1 MEAKDKID
9 KETKEDQDKVD
20 KVYDILKR
28 ELDGDSSLETLF
40 ENLKDYV
47 DSSDK
52 KWIQKAD
59 QVTKEAFLNKLRS
72 EVVIN
77 ENFVKRK
84 SLSPSEVICNTSAL
98 TGKLF
103 TKNVNE
109 LAEQRKSVLQAH
121 SEIKLMASRLPQTS
135 ETKEFQSRYQR
146 DQFQKGLSA
155 GGWGTAIAI
164 TAADKA
170 KGIGAGY
177 GYENKQEDESERVE
191 NRSAT
196 YFSRLLCTVI
206 PIALWEPQYSDV
218 SLSEDALSKLRDI
231 EKYILVQRD
240 LAKTECKGFF
250 REFGSHV
257 YLRTIHLGGMYKIE
271 TTFESN
277 QTTDLST
284 AKEMVASK
292 HSESVDASFSI
303 SGLFKLGIHQS
314 GHQDSGKVDA
324 TGTFVNTES
333 SKVHTT
339 KSKVGGPQEVSTIPL
354 WKRGILSNNSTWVIV
369 DGGKF
374 CINDYTP
381 VWELVQRQSQ
391 DFKNAHDLVKFLIE
405 TWETFS
411 GMSTGKHD
419 EMKCLIIS
427 VEKQWKQVIERMT
440 QCLSSEKDKHVIA
453 QLVCDLHDQVLAM
466 EKTLKNTN
474 IWQNE
479 VQNNDSVSEFLNL
492 VITQDFSKDEEI
504 EVHRCTERLMKYS
517 ESLELP
523 LREKIHFWLQN
534 RSNRPVSILGMQT
547 CDNVEE
553 FNSLLKKFLRSSR
566 MKNTERESYVPPDFT
581 FELGKTVESVLLK
594 LHQENECSQVLYLN
608 SLLIP
613 LTFDVTIKDFKVKVT
628 LQDLEHLSEKLES
641 GIPKFKDEK
650 CRGEKWLQAWILKGL
665 LSDLVLDSSKKERGA
680 CSREK
685 ESLSGCF
692 QVLQW
697 VKNGKLNISDVTV
710 KALVDHD
717 WGGDIK
723 SLIKSLSRIVDG
735 KDEPNTKTIQWNY
748 FESKSSSCYTDNKQG
763 FIRKAF
769 QGQPDNL
776 TDQQGRA
783 VIPNL
788 VKTLKLSDYFP
799 GKLTVQTA
807 LTINNKTPAQSACLE
822 DLPWL
827 MLKTIITG
835 NFKFRENVLE
845 DLQNKLTRSSSTDD
859 GKQTDGNPLDMFA
872 ESDSED
878 ETTDNSNQYDFHPLD
893 ILLVLYMCCDA
904 ALKGLVAQKIFSCQL
919 AIPFI
924 HKDYLSDDG
933 LVVSLWPLRG
943 IVTTTS
949 NHTEESVVTQETTI
963 LSFIRIGEGCT
974 ISKSK
979 FINDILRDQSESHN
993 TFYHRD
999 CKFGMHRRTISD
1011 GMVEITWYL
1020 PSTDRNRDE
1029 GKLQEPITKQIQQPL
1044 TIFNMRGDA
1053 VKYRQQTDGI
1063 LGISSIVVV
1072 FVEFQDLKNK
1082 RYIDL
1087 FTKIHASDSY
1097 VILFTKMDQDR
1108 KVSKNVIQDHQNLTK
1123 MDKSKT
1129 YLFSTFDLGQKREY
1143 NACETKERLTRV
1155 ISDVLAMTK
1164 KHSKLETAAENII
1177 GKVYC
1182 DETNKNCSNGKKLAR
1197 FIFSAVAEKDEFN
1210 RKEIFLPLQGE
1221 RLWRQWTRLQKEDY
1235 RSGKTQ
1241 SEEQKNKIWTE
1252 MKHLREAQVHRLNSS
1267 PSVVASFVETLI
1279 ETIDQNETILYFLA
1293 WLKRFLDDES
1303 RRILPNLRKRLH
1315 YAFHDYQSKTKKS
1328 DSQMIYIEDCKDRL
1342 AYASF
1347 GLEHFFREL
1356 AQIYEAFTYCK
1367 SNSTTSLSRNTVCLL
1382 EILPYLA
1389 AKLLLLGQPLELMD
1403 GDAANVPQKWTEAV
1417 FKAIEEVTGDK
1428 KAVSISVLGIQ
1439 SSGKSTLLNTMF
1451 GLQFSV
1457 SAGRCT
1463 RGVYL
1468 QLLPIRGNSAQEGP
1482 SYAIIIDTEGLRAP
1496 ESSGKTLTYDN
1507 ELATLVIG
1515 LADIIIVNIKG
1526 ETMGEMENVLQ
1537 IVVHELLLLK
1547 QAHANLDLCQSVILV
1562 HQNISAQDAASHLDQ
1577 GNLSIVTNLNK
1588 VTKEA
1593 ASQACMDG
1601 IECFKDV
1608 IQFNSK
1614 DHVKYISDLWLGN
1627 PPMAPVNPRYCA
1639 QASEV
1644 VNAIFHDLV
1653 NNQQQFLTIKYT
1665 SLHLRNLWNAILA
1678 EDFVFSFCNGLQ
1690 IKAYNLLEQEYLKQ
1704 NWRLDKFKMDWK
1716 TDNIE
1721 PKLKECKNETELNT
1735 CASELIAEFRRR
1747 LESEKQS
1754 ALKETKDFIQQSDLK
1769 LQMADWQESKK
1780 HRLIDKFDEL
1790 IRTIQ
1795 SEIRAEKDRCTIEL
1809 KQSTVLERRT
1819 KCLYEM
1825 ATAIAKSL
1833 QGEQP
1838 SDEEKRRYFQDFW
1851 RKVVDDAKLDVQ
1863 EEQPQERLQRIKCE
1877 IKSLLFYQFRTET
1890 HLLDKE
1896 LNEHPLKI
1904 PTSLSYLKNCLN
1916 YRIQDK
1922 HIKVQANVAYVFARN
1937 VGNKILGNEPK
1948 HLANAIAVVNLI
1960 LRDIDR
1966 YCMDLLKTDVDYDK
1980 TQFSKILFN
1989 IKEGFSKH
1997 NNADDIQFKLSPP
2010 LEIMVAVQAA
2020 KYACKIFEKLSSKY
2034 HDKHSI
2040 LKQIQAYRPRAW
2052 QLFKDILDSKTNE
2065 IIAANSLCL
2074 ELKDIL
2080 RDRIE
2085 RILQNDIE
2093 SKIRMRFGNKKHAV
2107 IKEVL
2112 EELANQ
2118 TNFNAFSTYISRPDI
2133 YIKHWLTELID
2144 RTIFS
2149 KDTNKSYYEQQ
2160 AIDYLSHFIKVTTS
2174 AVTLAT
2180 DKLGDKNIYSWI
2192 QSFKELIKVEKLVLK
2207 HDAFQ
2212 HVCKYDI
2219 SNFKDF
2225 SNCIKEKLCV
2235 VEDELTQVFE
2245 NTEASTVVWQDKS
2258 PHEAI
2263 FKALWGCVAKC
2274 PFCNEP
2280 CIKSDPNHA
2289 QDKEDVH
2296 RCIQHRPSGIAGVHL
2311 NNTKTLQMDS
2321 CSYLFYKDAPFLCG
2335 HWCQCTKLEENKS
2348 CTYSHNM
2355 RKYKTYQPTWEIL
2368 SNSDSPSSKYWAWCM
2383 VQFSK
2388 PLADQYGV
2396 KAPDFPESWRN
2407 LKKEDAL
2414 DSLVMYS

>member
-9 KETKEDQDKVD
+9 KETTENQDNFD
-20 KVYDILKR
+20 KVYDMLKR
-28 ELDGDSSLETLF
+28 LLDGDSSSETLI
-40 ENLKDYV
+40 ENLKDFFV

-52 KWIQKAD
+52 KWIQTAD
-59 QVTKEAFLNKLRS
+59 QVTKEAVLDKLRS
-72 EVVIN
+72 EVVTN

-84 SLSPSEVICNTSAL
+84 SLSPSEVIRNTSAL

-109 LAEQRKSVLQAH
+109 FAEQRKAVLQAH
-121 SEIKLMASRLPQTS
+121 SEIKLMASRLPQTR

-146 DQFQKGLSA
+146 DQFQKVLSA

-164 TAADKA
+164 TAAYKA
-170 KGIGAGY
+170 KDIGAGY
-177 GYENKQEDESERVE
+177 GYENKQEDESEKVE

-196 YFSRLLCTVI
+196 YFSRLSCTII
-206 PIALWEPQYSDV
+206 PTELWDPQSSDV
-218 SLSEDALSKLRDI
+218 SLSENALSKLRDI

-240 LAKTECKGFF
+240 LAKTECEGFF

-257 YLRTIHLGGMYKIE
+257 YLKIIHLGGMYKIE

-292 HSESVDASFSI
+292 HSESADASVNTLD
-303 SGLFKLGIHQS
+303 LFKLGIRLS
-314 GHQDSGKVDA
+314 GHQDSGKVDE

-339 KSKVGGPQEVSTIPL
+339 ESKVGGPQEVSIIPL
-354 WKRGILSNNSTWVIV
+354 WRKGMLSNNSTWVIV
-369 DGGKF
+369 DNGKSDRA
-374 CINDYTP
+374 DYTP

-391 DFKNAHDLVKFLIE
+391 DFKNAHELVNFLIE

-411 GMSTGKHD
+411 GLSTGKHD
-419 EMKCLIIS
+419 VMKCLINS
-427 VEKQWKQVIERMT
+427 VKKQWKQVIERMT
-440 QCLSSEKDKHVIA
+440 QCLSSDKDKHVIA
-453 QLVCDLHDQVLAM
+453 RLVCDLHDQVLAM
-466 EKTLKNTN
+466 EKTLDNTN

-479 VQNNDSVSEFLNL
+479 IKNNVSVPEFLNL
-492 VITQDFSKDEEI
+492 VISQNFSEDEEI
-504 EVHRCTERLMKYS
+504 EVHRYTERLMKYS

-523 LREKIHFWLQN
+523 LRNKIHSWLQN
-534 RSNRPVSILGMQT
+534 RSNRPVSILGKQT
-547 CDNVEE
+547 CGNVEE

-566 MKNTERESYVPPDFT
+566 MKINERKSYVPPDFT
-581 FELGKTVESVLLK
+581 LELEETVESVLLK
-594 LHQENECSQVLYLN
+594 LHQENKCSQILYLY

-613 LTFDVTIKDFKVKVT
+613 LAFDVIMKYFKVQVT
-628 LQDLEHLSEKLES
+628 LQDLEHLSKKLES
-641 GIPKFKDEK
+641 GIPQFKDEK
-650 CRGEKWLQAWILKGL
+650 CRGEKWLQAWILRGL
-665 LSDLVLDSSKKERGA
+665 LSDLVPDSSKKERGA
-680 CSREK
+680 CRREK
-685 ESLSGCF
+685 ESLSECF

-697 VKNGKLNISDVTV
+697 VKNGKLNISDVIV
-710 KALVDHD
+710 KSLVDHD

-723 SLIKSLSRIVDG
+723 SLIESLSRIVDG

-748 FESKSSSCYTDNKQG
+748 FERNSSSCYTDNKQD

-807 LTINNKTPAQSACLE
+807 LIINNKTPAQSACLE

-827 MLKTIITG
+827 MLQTILTG

-845 DLQNKLTRSSSTDD
+845 DLQNKLSRSSSTDD
-859 GKQTDGNPLDMFA
+859 GKQTNGNPLDMFA

-893 ILLVLYMCCDA
+893 ILLVLYICCDA

-963 LSFIRIGEGCT
+963 LSFIRIGEGCN

-979 FINDILRDQSESHN
+979 FINDILRDQSESHS

-1020 PSTDRNRDE
+1020 PSADRNRGE
-1029 GKLQEPITKQIQQPL
+1029 GGLKEPIAIQQPL

-1072 FVEFQDLKNK
+1072 FVEFQDLKNE
-1082 RYIDL
+1082 RYKDL
-1087 FTKIHASDSY
+1087 LTKIHASDSY

-1108 KVSKNVIQDHQNLTK
+1108 KVSKNVIQDHINLTK
-1123 MDKSKT
+1123 MDRSKT
-1129 YLFSTFDLGQKREY
+1129 YLFSPFDLGLKREY
-1143 NACETKERLTRV
+1143 NASERKEQFTSV
-1155 ISDVLAMTK
+1155 ISDKLAKTK
-1164 KHSKLETAAENII
+1164 EHTTLETAAENII

-1197 FIFSAVAEKDEFN
+1197 LIFSAVVEKEVELN

-1241 SEEQKNKIWTE
+1241 SEEQKNKIWKE
-1252 MKHLREAQVHRLNSS
+1252 MKHLREAQVHKLNSS

-1315 YAFHDYQSKTKKS
+1315 NAFHDYQSMTKKS
-1328 DSQMIYIEDCKDRL
+1328 DSQMTYIEDCKDSL
-1342 AYASF
+1342 ANASF

-1367 SNSTTSLSRNTVCLL
+1367 SNSTNCLSRNTFCLL

-1389 AKLLLLGQPLELMD
+1389 AKLLLLGQPLELID

-1417 FKAIEEVTGDK
+1417 FKAIEEVKEDK
-1428 KAVSISVLGIQ
+1428 KLVSISVLGIQ

-1468 QLLPIRGNSAQEGP
+1468 QLLPIRGDSAQEGP

-1496 ESSGKTLTYDN
+1496 ESSGKTVTYDN

-1537 IVVHELLLLK
+1537 IVVHELLRLK

-1562 HQNISAQDAASHLDQ
+1562 HQNISAQYAASHLDQ

-1593 ASQACMDG
+1593 ASQACMSG

-1644 VNAIFHDLV
+1644 VDAIFHDLV

-1665 SLHLRNLWNAILA
+1665 SLHFRNLWNAILA

-1690 IKAYNLLEQEYLKQ
+1690 IKAYSLLENEYLKQ
-1704 NWRLDKFKMDWK
+1704 NWRLEKLKMDWK
-1716 TDNIE
+1716 IDNIE
-1721 PKLKECKNETELNT
+1721 PKLKECKNETELST
-1735 CASELIAEFRRR
+1735 CASKLIDEFRSRV
-1747 LESEKQS
+1747 ESEKDL
-1754 ALKETKDFIQQSDLK
+1754 ALEKMKDFIRLSDLK
-1769 LQMADWQESKK
+1769 LQMAEWQESKK
-1780 HRLIDKFDEL
+1780 HRLIDNVDEL

-1795 SEIRAEKDRCTIEL
+1795 KEINAEKDHCTVAL
-1809 KQSTVLERRT
+1809 KQSTVIEERT
-1819 KCLYEM
+1819 KCLYQM
-1825 ATAIAKSL
+1825 ATDFAKSL
-1833 QGEQP
+1833 QGKQP
-1838 SDEEKRRYFQDFW
+1838 SDRDKCRHFQDFW
-1851 RKVVDDAKLDVQ
+1851 RKKVDDAKLGVQ
-1863 EEQPQERLQRIKCE
+1863 EEQPPERLDRIKSE
-1877 IKSLLFYQFRTET
+1877 IKGILYNRFKADR
-1890 HLLDKE
+1890 HLLKIE
-1896 LNEHPLKI
+1896 LEKYPLKN
-1904 PTSLSYLKNCLN
+1904 PTSLSRLENCLDN
-1916 YRIQDK
+1916 RIEGK
-1922 HIKVQANVAYVFARN
+1922 HTRVKDNVAFDSARRT
-1937 VGNKILGNEPK
+1937 
-1948 HLANAIAVVNLI
+1948 NATEVVNLI
-1960 LRDIDR
+1960 LRDIDKN
-1966 YCMDLLKTDVDYDK
+1966 CMDLLKTDVDYDK

-1989 IKEGFSKH
+1989 IKEGFSTH
-1997 NNADDIQFKLSPP
+1997 NNDDAIQFKLGPA
-2010 LEIMVAVQAA
+2010 LEIMASVQAA
-2020 KYACKIFEKLSSKY
+2020 KYACKIFEELSLKY
-2034 HDKHSI
+2034 YDKHSI
-2040 LKQIQAYRPRAW
+2040 IKQLQAYRPRAQ
-2052 QLFKDILDSKTNE
+2052 QLFEDILDSKTFE
-2065 IIAANSLCL
+2065 IIAANNLCL
-2074 ELKDIL
+2074 EIKDIL
-2080 RDRIE
+2080 RERIE

-2093 SKIRMRFGNKKHAV
+2093 SKIRMLFGNKKHAV
-2107 IKEVL
+2107 IKDVL
-2112 EELANQ
+2112 EELATVN
-2118 TNFNAFSTYISRPDI
+2118 NFKAFLTYISTPDI
-2133 YIKHWLTELID
+2133 YIKQWLEEL
-2144 RTIFS
+2144 
-2149 KDTNKSYYEQQ
+2149 TNRIVFTKVRKKSYYQQQ
-2160 AIDYLSHFIKVTTS
+2160 AIEYLSILIKTTLA
-2174 AVTLAT
+2174 AVTEAT
-2180 DKLGDKNIYSWI
+2180 DKHGNENIDSWI
-2192 QSFKELIKVEKLVLK
+2192 QTFKELIKKEKLVLK
-2207 HDAFQ
+2207 HDAFK
-2212 HVCKYDI
+2212 HVCNYDI

-2225 SNCIKEKLCV
+2225 SNCIKEKLYV

-2245 NTEASTVVWQDKS
+2245 NTEASTAVWQEKS
-2258 PHEAI
+2258 PYAAI
-2263 FKALWGCVAKC
+2263 FEALWGCVAKC

-2311 NNTKTLQMDS
+2311 VNTKTLQMDS

-2383 VQFSK
+2383 VQFSE
-2388 PLADQYGV
+2388 PLADKYGF

-2414 DSLVMYS
+2414 DSLAVYS